1 MPAKVVDVEVAGAW
15 PAIDTGGYP
24 EAFVLVRLYG
34 RPVGTLRVRPTA
46 GTVEPYR
53 VRRAV
58 EEDPELA
65 SLLLEHLC
73 LARLAGR
80 PQRVPA
86 SAERSFTIVVCTRD
100 RPVELGRCL
109 ESLAALRLANGEVLV
124 VDNGSGGDAARVA
137 AGRWGFRCEREPL
150 PGLNAARRNALRHAA
165 GEILLFVDDDAVV
178 DAGWLDAML
187 EPFSE
192 PLVGA
197 VTGLALPLE
206 LETEAQELFERYSS
220 FSRGFRRRVFDMA
233 EHPPAAAGQA
243 GAGVSMAIRRDLLS
257 RLRLFAPELDAGT
270 DARSG
275 GDHYALSR
283 VLAAGYR
290 IIYQPEALVWHLH
303 RRDYEAMKRT
313 VAGYSTGVYVVLTRL
328 LLHHRDLQA
337 AKVGWEWFRTHHL
350 HELRRSLTRAPGAA
364 PVDLVLAEIRAA
376 FGAPAVYPRTRR
388 AERARGAR

>member
-1 MPAKVVDVEVAGAW
+1 MPAKVVDVDVARAW
-15 PAIDTGGYP
+15 PAIDTGPYP
-24 EAFVLVRLYG
+24 EAFVLVRLDG
-34 RPVGTLRVRPTA
+34 RPVGTLRVRSAA
-46 GTVEPYR
+46 GKVEPSR
-53 VRRAV
+53 LRRAV
-58 EEDPELA
+58 EEDPEVA
-65 SLLLEHLC
+65 SLLAEQLFWSQLS
-73 LARLAGR
+73 GR
-80 PQRVPA
+80 PPRPA
-86 SAERSFTIVVCTRD
+86 VSARPSFTIVVCTRD
-100 RPVELGRCL
+100 RPAELRRCL
-109 ESLAALRLANGEVLV
+109 ESLAALCLANGEVLV
-124 VDNGSGGDAARVA
+124 VDNGSGGDAAALA
-137 AGRWGFRCEREPL
+137 AHRWGFRCEREPT
-150 PGLNAARRNALRHAA
+150 PGLNAARRRAARHSA

-206 LETEAQELFERYSS
+206 LETDAQELFERYSS

-257 RLRLFAPELDAGT
+257 GLQLFAPELDAGT

-283 VLAAGYR
+283 VLASGYR
-290 IIYQPEALVWHLH
+290 IVYQPEALVWHLH

-350 HELRRSLTRAPGAA
+350 HELRRSLMRAPGAA
-364 PVDLVLAEIRAA
+364 PVDLVVAEMRAVLE
-376 FGAPAVYPRTRR
+376 APAVYLRTRR
-388 AERARGAR
+388 AELARGDR